1 MKINRVE
8 IDNFMAIGEV
18 TVDLD
23 SKGLVL
29 VQGENDDD
37 TSQNSNGSGK
47 STVAEALCWGLYNQT
62 ARDQSGDDVVNRK
75 EGKNCRVLVQ
85 LVDGDRTYNVIRHR
99 KHKDNKNRVLLFDVT
114 DPLNVVDLTLGTD
127 KLTDE
132 RIEKLV
138 GCSGDVFRA
147 AIYSGQE
154 AQIDLPSLTD
164 KHLKTIVEEAAGINK
179 MQDAYAI
186 ARSRLSDAQAELM
199 TIQRDI
205 QEQERLINVF
215 SSQLATHEANKI
227 KFDTDS
233 AESVELAKQ
242 RVVELVTE
250 IKSLK
255 AKIETIDEVGLVAE
269 KETIEAQLKSVDGE
283 RNEIAKLQAAVYAA
297 SNEATNAQK
306 LVMSISENAQR
317 LKHNFD
323 HVSDSVGSTCSE
335 CGHVIGEEDVEPKR
349 DAAKNALTSLVTE
362 MRDAKATLE
371 AKNATLAA
379 ASAALA
385 AFKPTDVSQATARLS
400 EINKA
405 LTERS
410 TLSNYALSKTNQ
422 AKMLKASIEAENV
435 NPHFAL
441 IEDAKA
447 NIEKVKAVLDELA
460 AEKEAANQK
469 VILQGS
475 VVEVFSPA
483 GIRAQILDTVTPF
496 LNERTAKYLG
506 VLSDGNISA
515 VWSTL
520 SRTAKGELRERFE
533 IAVSSST
540 GGSSYKGLSGGE
552 KKKVRL
558 ATALALQDLVSSRA
572 SKPIQ
577 LWIGDEIDDAVDVSG
592 LERLMTVLEEKAK
605 EKGTVMIISHN
616 SIRDWVRQHVTVK
629 KADGKATMT
638 GVLCID
644 REVAG
649 V

>member
-29 VQGENDDD
+29 VQGENEDD

-47 STVAEALCWGLYNQT
+47 STVAEALCWALYNQT
-62 ARDQSGDDVVNRK
+62 ARDQSGDDVVNRTA
-75 EGKNCRVLVQ
+75 GKDCRVLVQ
-85 LVDGDRTYNVIRHR
+85 LVDGERVYNVIRHR
-99 KHKDNKNRVLLFDVT
+99 KHKDHKNRVLLFDVT
-114 DPLNVVDLTLGTD
+114 DPMSVIDLTLGTD
-127 KLTDE
+127 KQTDE
-132 RIEKLV
+132 RVEKLV

-179 MQDAYAI
+179 MQEAYLV
-186 ARSRLSDAQAELM
+186 ARSRLSDAQAEL
-199 TIQRDI
+199 TSVNRDI
-205 QEQERLINVF
+205 QEQERLRDVF
-215 SSQLATHEANKI
+215 TGQLATHRVNKDV
-227 KFDTDS
+227 FDKAQIEKIETTKDQ
-233 AESVELAKQ
+233 LI
-242 RVVELVTE
+242 RLVAE
-250 IKSLK
+250 IKSVK
-255 AKIETIDEVGLVAE
+255 AQAALIDEVGLNAE
-269 KETIEAQLKSVDGE
+269 KDTIEARLKSVDYE
-283 RNEIAKLQAAVYAA
+283 RTTHHRLSGAVMKAQSDVNLAQAELSAI
-297 SNEATNAQK
+297 TNR
-306 LVMSISENAQR
+306 VR
-317 LKHNFD
+317 TLKHTYD
-323 HVSDSVGSTCSE
+323 HVGDEIGSSCKE
-335 CGHVIGEEDVEPKR
+335 CGHVIDATDIEPKR
-349 DAAKNALTSLVTE
+349 EATKSALANLAPEIRAAKAKVTEADAALNDAQIALS
-362 MRDAKATLE
+362 
-371 AKNATLAA
+371 
-379 ASAALA
+379 
-385 AFKPTDVSQATARLS
+385 AFKPTDVSEATTRLS
-400 EINKA
+400 VIND
-405 LTERS
+405 E
-410 TLSNYALSKTNQ
+410 LSKRVTLLSAVSTKTMQ
-422 AKMLKASIEAENV
+422 AQALKAAIETAV
-435 NPHFAL
+435 MNPHIAL
-441 IEDAKA
+441 IE
-447 NIEKVKAVLDELA
+447 A
-460 AEKEAANQK
+460 AEANVKGVTEALSALSVRKEEANKK
-469 VILQGS
+469 VMLQGS

-483 GIRAQILDTVTPF
+483 GVRAQILDTVTPF
-496 LNERTAKYLG
+496 LNDRTAKYLG

-520 SRTAKGELRERFE
+520 SRTAKGELREKFE
-533 IAVSSST
+533 IAVSSMT

-629 KADGKATMT
+629 KVDGKATMS

-644 REVAG
+644 REVTG

>member
-114 DPLNVVDLTLGTD
+114 DHLNVVDLTLGTD

-179 MQDAYAI
+179 MQDAYTI

-199 TIQRDI
+199 VAQRDI
-205 QEQERLINVF
+205 QEQENLINVF
-215 SSQLATHEANKI
+215 NNQLATHELNKVKYDNDRI
-227 KFDTDS
+227 EGIETSKKQLIDLV
-233 AESVELAKQ
+233 AEVK
-242 RVVELVTE
+242 V
-250 IKSLK
+250 LK
-255 AKIETIDEVGLVAE
+255 ARADAIDEVGLLAE
-269 KETIEAQLKSVDGE
+269 KNIIDARLRSVDGE
-283 RNEIAKLQAAVYAA
+283 RTEQARLQSAVFSAQNDVKNADAVVKSVSERAK
-297 SNEATNAQK
+297 
-306 LVMSISENAQR
+306 R
-317 LKHNFD
+317 LKHNLD
-323 HVSDSVGSTCSE
+323 HVGDSVGSTCDE
-335 CGHVIGEEDVEPKR
+335 CGHIIGEDDVEPKR
-349 DAAKNALTSLVTE
+349 EAARNALTSLVSE
-362 MRDAKATLE
+362 MRSAKATLE
-371 AKNATLAA
+371 EKNAAKDAA
-379 ASAALA
+379 DAALA
-385 AFKPTDVSQATARLS
+385 AFKPTDVTEATARLS
-400 EINKA
+400 DINKS
-405 LTERS
+405 LSERS
-410 TLSNYALSKTNQ
+410 SLSNAVLNKTNQ

-435 NPHFAL
+435 NPHVAL

-447 NIEKVKAVLDELA
+447 NIEKVKSTLNDLA
-460 AEKEAANQK
+460 SKKDAASQK

-540 GGSSYKGLSGGE
+540 GASSYKGLSGGE

-558 ATALALQDLVSSRA
+558 STALALQDLVSSRA

-629 KADGKATMT
+629 KVDGKATMT